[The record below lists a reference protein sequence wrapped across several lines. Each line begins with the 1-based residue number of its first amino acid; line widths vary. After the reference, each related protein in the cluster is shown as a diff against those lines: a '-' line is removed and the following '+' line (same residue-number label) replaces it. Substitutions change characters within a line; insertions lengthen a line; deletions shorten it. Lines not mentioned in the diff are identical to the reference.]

1 MQYKMSGLRAD
12 NTQGWM
18 AAVGV
23 LYIADRMGLDVQM
36 FWEGYHPIIQ
46 GADKGQVIDAL
57 LRYLDRGSDI
67 LDQLPTGTGA
77 EKASL
82 DLTAG
87 RVNLKV
93 VIAQMLA
100 TVDRDKIDEAL
111 NEHWTNNDNI
121 TSLGWDA
128 KAVKLAAKIGGE
140 NAPDASPHRGVLAGQ
155 WLAAESLPITGTGPR
170 KDVYSWV
177 TWSVPLDI
185 CGVRAVV
192 QAESI
197 DWGGIRYLSNVARN
211 GQMGYL
217 EPARTARK
225 Q

>member
-1 MQYKMSGLRAD
+1 MHYKMNGLRAD

-23 LYIADRMGLDVQM
+23 LYILDRMGSDVQM
-36 FWEGYHPIIQ
+36 LWDNYHPVIH
-46 GADKGQVIDAL
+46 GLGKDQVIDTL
-57 LRYLDRGSDI
+57 KNYLHIGSGILDR
-67 LDQLPTGTGA
+67 LPDGVRN

-87 RVNLKV
+87 RVNLRE
-93 VIAQMLA
+93 VIAQMLVK
-100 TVDRDKIDEAL
+100 VDRVKINEAL
-111 NEHWTNNDNI
+111 NEPWSNKDNI

-128 KAVKLAAKIGGE
+128 GAVKLSASVGGE

-170 KDVYSWV
+170 KDLYRLV

-185 CGVRAVV
+185 GGARAVI
-192 QAESI
+192 QAMSV
-197 DWGGIRYLSNVARN
+197 DWGGACYAANVARN
-211 GQMGYL
+211 GKMGYL
-217 EPARTARK
+217 ELARTISS